1 MERSQAHKTAH
12 PLKTQK
18 HLPSSRTERGPVP
31 VIFQQH
37 KGQKS
42 DPHLL
47 LWVAAPT
54 ELEYSMDA
62 HWPWT
67 YKIHAA
73 GELLSQQFSF
83 CSKFYQLHWR
93 SFNFFG
99 QSARFII
106 CMYFH
111 ALCLY
116 TQWCLYAW
124 ENALLTSSVHFS
136 NNLIIFI
143 KTQQALFKP
152 SKDYCALKGVCPSQI
167 LNFRTLSF

>member
-1 MERSQAHKTAH
+1 MGNVSKQWSAAKHTRQPILSKHRSTCV
-12 PLKTQK
+12 PLEQK
-18 HLPSSRTERGPVP
+18 EGLSLSSFSNTRA
-31 VIFQQH
+31 
-37 KGQKS
+37 KKS
-42 DPHLL
+42 DPQPSLQ
-47 LWVAAPT
+47 VAAPT
-54 ELEYSMDA
+54 ELEYSTDA

-106 CMYFH
+106 CVYFH

-116 TQWCLYAW
+116 SQWCL
-124 ENALLTSSVHFS
+124 
-136 NNLIIFI
+136 FI
-143 KTQQALFKP
+143 CLRKCFADKFCTLF
-152 SKDYCALKGVCPSQI
+152 Q
-167 LNFRTLSF
+167 